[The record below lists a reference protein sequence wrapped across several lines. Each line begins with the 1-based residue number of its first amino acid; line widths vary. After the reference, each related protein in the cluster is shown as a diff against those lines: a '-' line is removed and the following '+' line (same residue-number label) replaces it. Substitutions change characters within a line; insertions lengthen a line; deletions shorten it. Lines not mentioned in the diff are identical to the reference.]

1 MRPVVAVAVALL
13 IVATGC
19 LPNRKSVGVVNACDR
34 QLRVRIWDRPE
45 PGDAKQNF
53 FKEATVSPLSRVTV
67 KEVVTDN
74 GERDWSAEIV
84 AGPGTGE
91 VLSIKH
97 TGDRVVVVPARL
109 CSS

>member
-19 LPNRKSVGVVNACDR
+19 QPNRKSVDVVNACDR